1 MKNGVSK
8 VTVLRWLLLTMVMI
22 APCVGLQAAEEQP
35 AQEGII
41 DLAWP
46 PKPMPTRIRYLNT
59 IASFDDL
66 KREKGFWEKFLEL
79 IRGEEQNNQLKPM
92 AVAVD
97 GQGRMSVADPTAK
110 LVHVYDQ
117 KSGDYWVIE
126 EAGDFPL
133 VLPVGLA
140 VDEKSN
146 IYVSDGGLK
155 KICVFSPKGEYLRSI
170 GGSGQIERPT
180 SIAID
185 VSRRLLYVV
194 DTPAHVIKVFNVDD
208 GSFIRTIG
216 KRGRKEGELNF
227 PGYVFIGPKGRI
239 HVNDALNGRIQ
250 VFDHRGKF
258 IDTFG
263 RFGDVTGTFATPK
276 GVAVDSDGNIYVAD
290 AGFDNIQIFNSQGR
304 LLLYFGRPGQAPGEF
319 WTPSGLYI
327 DGKDR
332 LYVAD
337 AYNRR
342 VQIFQYVKKA
352 VKQ

>member
-1 MKNGVSK
+1 M
-8 VTVLRWLLLTMVMI
+8 VTVLRWLLLVMVM
-22 APCVGLQAAEEQP
+22 AVPCMGVQAASEQSENEP
-35 AQEGII
+35 TIE
-41 DLAWP
+41 LAWP
-46 PKPMPTRIRYLNT
+46 PKPLPARIRYVDT
-59 IASFDDL
+59 IASFDDI
-66 KREKGFWEKFLEL
+66 KYEKGFWEKFWEL
-79 IRGEEQNNQLKPM
+79 IRGEQQNNQLKPM

-97 GQGRMSVADPTAK
+97 DKGRMSVADPTAK

-117 KSGDYWVIE
+117 KTGNYWVIE
-126 EAGDFPL
+126 EADVPL

-140 VDEKSN
+140 VDEKGN

-170 GGSGQIERPT
+170 GEAGQIERPT
-180 SIAID
+180 SIATD

-194 DTPAHVIKVFNVDD
+194 DTPAHAIKVFNLDN
-208 GSFIRTIG
+208 GAFIRTIG
-216 KRGRKEGELNF
+216 KRGRENGELNF
-227 PGYVFIGPKGRI
+227 PSYAFIGTNGYL
-239 HVNDALNGRIQ
+239 HVTDTMNGRIQ
-250 VFDHRGKF
+250 VFDTEGKF
-258 IDTFG
+258 VNTFG

-290 AGFDNIQIFNSQGR
+290 AGFDNIQVFSSQGR

-342 VQIFQYVKKA
+342 VQVFQYVKTA

>member
-1 MKNGVSK
+1 M
-8 VTVLRWLLLTMVMI
+8 VTVLRWLLLMMAMAV
-22 APCVGLQAAEEQP
+22 PCATLQAASEQSEDE
-35 AQEGII
+35 AII

-46 PKPMPTRIRYLNT
+46 PKPMPARIRYLNT
-59 IASFDDL
+59 IASFDDI
-66 KREKGFWEKFLEL
+66 KHEKGFWEQFWEL
-79 IRGEEQNNQLKPM
+79 IRGEQQHNQLKPM

-97 GQGRMSVADPTAK
+97 NKGRMSVADPTAK
-110 LVHVYDQ
+110 LIHVYDQ

-126 EAGDFPL
+126 EADLPL

-155 KICVFSPKGEYLRSI
+155 KICVFSAKGEYLKSI
-170 GGSGQIERPT
+170 GFGQLERPT

-185 VSRRLLYVV
+185 ASRRLLYVV
-194 DTPAHVIKVFNVDD
+194 DTPAHNIKVFNLDD
-208 GSFIRTIG
+208 GSLIRVIG
-216 KRGRKEGELNF
+216 KRGREEGELNF
-227 PGYVFIGPKGRI
+227 PGYLFVGPNGNL
-239 HVNDALNGRIQ
+239 HVNDALNGRIEI
-250 VFDHRGKF
+250 FDTKGEF
-258 IDTFG
+258 VDTFG
-263 RFGDVTGTFATPK
+263 RFGDVSGTFATPK

-290 AGFDNIQIFNSQGR
+290 AGFDNIQVFNRQGR
-304 LLLYFGRPGQAPGEF
+304 LLLYFGRSGQAAGEF

-327 DGKDR
+327 DDKDR

-342 VQIFQYVKKA
+342 IQIFQYVKTT